1 MFLHS
6 CSNGGLKP
14 VALCRNKGQHV
25 ADQVVEDV
33 QVLLLVVAYDGHV
46 APCADSKAG
55 EAAAA
60 RVLELEHV
68 VLPRQLQRRALEV
81 QRQPGHVVGPRPPR
95 RREAELREQRRRCVR
110 GVDRGAGRGL
120 APLWL
125 LNLH

>member
-1 MFLHS
+1 MFHIHSSTTLKTNICNIRKIIAFVVLHS

-33 QVLLLVVAYDGHV
+33 QVLLLVVAYDGQV
-46 APCADSKAG
+46 IPSVDNKAG

-81 QRQPGHVVGPRPPR
+81 QRQPGHVVGPRLPR
-95 RREAELREQRRRCVR
+95 RREAEL
-110 GVDRGAGRGL
+110 
-120 APLWL
+120 
-125 LNLH
+125 